1 MKKRFF
7 GTLLAAALVVTQVV
21 SVFAAGSRTTQVT
34 LVGEAAGK
42 YEVSEGTAATFSYLH
57 ESAPEVEAKILAVNS
72 GEATLQSIAEQAPE
86 LAKELEGKSLITKFF
101 DLEPINGG
109 IRTEDGKYKVTLS
122 VPALTEALTNV
133 RLLHYSTE
141 RNLWEIVTPT
151 DVNYKNKQITAEF
164 IDLSPVAVIADVDE
178 SRTEGNDTTGSGTSP
193 KTGVSSDWGMYMGAA
208 VLLFGTAVVVMRKT
222 KKECN

>member
-34 LVGEAAGK
+34 LAGEAAGK
-42 YEVSEGTAATFSYLH
+42 YEVSEGTAETFSYLH

-208 VLLFGTAVVVMRKT
+208 VLLLGTAVVVMRKT

>member
-34 LVGEAAGK
+34 LVGEAVGK
-42 YEVSEGTAATFSYLH
+42 YEVLEGTEETFSYLQT
-57 ESAPEVEAKILAVNS
+57 SAPEVEAKILAVNS
-72 GEATLQSIAEQAPE
+72 GKETLQSIAEQAPE
-86 LAKELEGKSLITKFF
+86 LANELKGKSLITKFF
-101 DLEPINGG
+101 ELIPINGG
-109 IRTEDGKYKVTLS
+109 IRTEDGKYRVTLS

-151 DVNYKNKQITAEF
+151 DVNYANKQITAEF

-178 SRTEGNDTTGSGTSP
+178 SKTEGNVTTSSGTSP
-193 KTGVSSDWGMYMGAA
+193 KTGVNSDWGMYIGTS
-208 VLLFGTAVVVMRKT
+208 VLLLGAAVVVMRKL
-222 KKECN
+222 KKGCN

>member
-34 LVGEAAGK
+34 LVGESAGK
-42 YEVSEGTAATFSYLH
+42 YEVSEGTAETFSYLH

-208 VLLFGTAVVVMRKT
+208 VLLFGTAIVVMRKT

>member
-42 YEVSEGTAATFSYLH
+42 YEVSEGTAETFSYLH
-57 ESAPEVEAKILAVNS
+57 ESAPEVETKILAVNS

-122 VPALTEALTNV
+122 VPALTETLTNV

-208 VLLFGTAVVVMRKT
+208 VLLLGTAVVVMRKT

>member
-21 SVFAAGSRTTQVT
+21 SVFAAGSRTTDVT
-34 LVGEAAGK
+34 LVGETAGK
-42 YEVSEGTAATFSYLH
+42 YEVSEGTAETFSYLS
-57 ESAPEVEAKILAVNS
+57 ETAPEVEAKILAVNS
-72 GEATLQSIAEQAPE
+72 GKETLQSIAEQAPE

-133 RLLHYSTE
+133 RLLHYSTD

-164 IDLSPVAVIADVDE
+164 IDLSPVAIIADVDE
-178 SRTEGNDTTGSGTSP
+178 SKTEGNGTAGSGTSP

-208 VLLFGTAVVVMRKT
+208 ALLLVTAVVVMRKT
-222 KKECN
+222 KKECD

>member
-21 SVFAAGSRTTQVT
+21 SVFAAGSRTTDVT
-34 LVGEAAGK
+34 LVGESAGY
-42 YEVSEGTAATFSYLH
+42 YEVSEGTAETFSYLH
-57 ESAPEVEAKILAVNS
+57 ESEPQVEAKILAVNA
-72 GEATLQSIAEQAPE
+72 GKETLQSIAELAPE

-208 VLLFGTAVVVMRKT
+208 VLLLGTAVVVMRKT
-222 KKECN
+222 KKEYN

>member
-42 YEVSEGTAATFSYLH
+42 YEVSEGTVETFSYLH
-57 ESAPEVEAKILAVNS
+57 ESAPEVETKILAVNS

-193 KTGVSSDWGMYMGAA
+193 KTGVNSDWGMYMGVA

>member
-1 MKKRFF
+1 M
-7 GTLLAAALVVTQVV
+7 
-21 SVFAAGSRTTQVT
+21 
-34 LVGEAAGK
+34 
-42 YEVSEGTAATFSYLH
+42 SEGTAETFSYLH

-208 VLLFGTAVVVMRKT
+208 VLLFGTAIVVMRKT